1 MCLILKGQTVEQP
14 QRTCTLC
21 CLLFFC
27 AVNSEPHNSFDLL
40 LIVVIFF
47 VAEVEKELGK
57 KGMRSVVSNFLQ
69 APELPTKT
77 RTSRRAA
84 ESKDANE
91 GLDTTHARGQGE
103 CGRF

>member
-1 MCLILKGQTVEQP
+1 M
-14 QRTCTLC
+14 
-21 CLLFFC
+21 LLHFFC
-27 AVNSEPHNSFDLL
+27 AVNSEQCSGFYILCITVICFFFLL
-40 LIVVIFF
+40 C

-91 GLDTTHARGQGE
+91 GLETAHARGQGE

>member
-1 MCLILKGQTVEQP
+1 MDPV
-14 QRTCTLC
+14 LC
-21 CLLFFC
+21 SFLFFC
-27 AVNSEPHNSFDLL
+27 AINSKQSDSFFYLQLIAVIVFLL
-40 LIVVIFF
+40 CI
-47 VAEVEKELGK
+47 AEVEKELGK

-91 GLDTTHARGQGE
+91 GLETAHARGQGE

>member
-1 MCLILKGQTVEQP
+1 M
-14 QRTCTLC
+14 
-21 CLLFFC
+21 LFHLFC
-27 AVNSEPHNSFDLL
+27 AINLEQCFGFYILC
-40 LIVVIFF
+40 ITVIFF
-47 VAEVEKELGK
+47 FLCIAEVEKELGK

-84 ESKDANE
+84 ESKDVNE
-91 GLDTTHARGQGE
+91 GLETAHARGQGE

>member
-1 MCLILKGQTVEQP
+1 MAEQP
-14 QRTCTLC
+14 QGNSTLC
-21 CLLFFC
+21 CSLFFC
-27 AVNSEPHNSFDLL
+27 AIKSEQHNSSYLL
-40 LIVVIFF
+40 LIIVIVFLLF

-91 GLDTTHARGQGE
+91 GLETAHARGQGE